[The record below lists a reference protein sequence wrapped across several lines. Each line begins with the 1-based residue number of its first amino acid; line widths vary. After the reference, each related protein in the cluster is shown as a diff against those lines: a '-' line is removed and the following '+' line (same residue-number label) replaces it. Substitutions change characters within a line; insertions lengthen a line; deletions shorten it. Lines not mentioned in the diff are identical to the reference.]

1 MGSEEIRA
9 RFLANADPAYREFS
23 RRTVVPSA
31 EHGVIGIRMPVI
43 REFAKEIA
51 EGDWRQYLSE
61 TKDEYSEDLLLRG
74 IIITHT
80 RMDLSEKLRMMYE
93 FIPLI
98 DNWAVCDSF
107 CLSLKIAK
115 KDMDAVWNMILPLLD
130 SEHEFRVRS
139 AVVMML
145 GHFID
150 ETHIDYVISYMGR
163 IEHTGY
169 YVRMAVAWCLSV
181 CFIKFPERTMRYL
194 ENSGL
199 DDFTFNKTISKI
211 TDSFRVDDAL
221 REKVRGMRR
230 RKAA

>member
-31 EHGVIGIRMPVI
+31 EHEVIGIRMPVI

-51 EGDWRQYLSE
+51 EGDWRHYLNE

-80 RMDLSEKLRMMYE
+80 GMDLSEKLRMMYE

-107 CLSLKIAK
+107 CLSLKVAK
-115 KDMDAVWNMILPLLD
+115 KDKGAVWNMMLPLLD

-139 AVVMML
+139 AVVVML

-150 ETHIDYVISYMGR
+150 ETHIDDVISYMDR
-163 IEHTGY
+163 IKHTGY

-194 ENSGL
+194 ENNSL
-199 DDFTFNKTISKI
+199 DDRTFNKTVSKI
-211 TDSFRVDDAL
+211 TDSFRVDEVL
-221 REKVRGMRR
+221 KEKVRGMRR